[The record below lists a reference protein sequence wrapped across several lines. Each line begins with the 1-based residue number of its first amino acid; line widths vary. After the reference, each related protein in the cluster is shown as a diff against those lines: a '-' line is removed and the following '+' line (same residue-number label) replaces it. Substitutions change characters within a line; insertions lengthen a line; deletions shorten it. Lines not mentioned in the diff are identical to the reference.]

1 VRTPEADA
9 LHHYLQQTRD
19 SLLWKLDGL
28 TESQVRRP
36 MTPTGTNLLGL
47 VKHAAFTEAG
57 YLGEIWD
64 RPFPALA
71 WTDEQ
76 LKEEPNFDF
85 FATEDESM
93 ADIVDLYRQA
103 WAHDDITLDEL
114 PLDAVAEVP
123 WWPAERRSVTLH
135 RITVHLIVDVSRHA
149 GHADILRETIDGAAG
164 LTVTNDNIPAV
175 DWAEYRSRLDAIASS
190 FD

>member
-1 VRTPEADA
+1 VRSPEADA
-9 LHHYLQQTRD
+9 LHHYLQQGRD
-19 SLLWKLDGL
+19 ALVWKLEGL
-28 TESQVRRP
+28 SEGQVRRP

-57 YLGEIWD
+57 YLGEIWG

-76 LKEEPNFDF
+76 LEEEPNFDF
-85 FATEDESM
+85 FATEDEST
-93 ADIVDLYRQA
+93 ADVVDLYRQA
-103 WAHDDITLDEL
+103 WAHDDVTLEEL

-123 WWPAERRSVTLH
+123 WWHPERRSVTLH
-135 RITVHLIVDVSRHA
+135 RITVHLIVDLSRHA

-164 LTVTNDNIPAV
+164 LSATNDNIPSV
-175 DWAEYRSRLDAIASS
+175 DWAAHRRRLEAIASS
-190 FD
+190 FA

>member
-1 VRTPEADA
+1 VRSPEADA
-9 LHHYLQQTRD
+9 LHHYLQQGRD
-19 SLLWKLDGL
+19 ALLWKLDGL

-57 YLGEIWD
+57 YLGEIWG

-76 LKEEPNFDF
+76 LEEEPNFDF
-85 FATEDESM
+85 FATPEESRD
-93 ADIVDLYRQA
+93 DIVDLYRQA
-103 WAHDDITLDEL
+103 WAHDDATLHEL

-123 WWPAERRSVTLH
+123 WWPPERRSVTLH
-135 RITVHLIVDVSRHA
+135 RITVHLIVDLSRHV
-149 GHADILRETIDGAAG
+149 GHADVLRETIDGAVG

-175 DWAEYRSRLDAIASS
+175 DWAAYRQRLEAIASS

>member
-1 VRTPEADA
+1 VRSPEAEA
-9 LHHYLQQTRD
+9 LHHYLQQCREA
-19 SLLWKLDGL
+19 LLWKLEGL

-47 VKHAAFTEAG
+47 VKHAAFTESG
-57 YLGEIWD
+57 YLGDIWG

-71 WTDEQ
+71 WTEEQ
-76 LKEEPNFDF
+76 LEEEPNFDF

-103 WAHDDITLDEL
+103 WAHDDATLDEL

-123 WWPAERRSVTLH
+123 WWRPGSRSVTLH
-135 RITVHLIVDVSRHA
+135 RITLHTIVDLSRHA
-149 GHADILRETIDGAAG
+149 GHTDILREIVDGAVG
-164 LTVTNDNIPAV
+164 LTVTNDNIPTI
-175 DWAEYRSRLDAIASS
+175 DWGSYRQRLEAIASS